1 MTKVLSLRVPDGLA
15 EWADEYAKS
24 RGVTRQAL
32 IEGALASFKEDC
44 EAGVPEIRQMA
55 RRQSSVRDQV
65 LEALQGVG
73 DCPERPGELGHIWES
88 PRVNPER
95 PCKFCGLRGRLSRPL
110 GQAVEEKPNYL
121 DEATAERAELFSRL
135 KAPMQNGTG
144 DPKKA
149 WSGGMPPE
157 MAARAA
163 EIVEDKRRRDR
174 EKASAYGKA
183 KT

>member
-44 EAGVPEIRQMA
+44 EAGVPEIRTLV
-55 RRQSSVRDQV
+55 RRQSSVRGQV

-73 DCPERPGELGHIWES
+73 DCPERPGELGHIWKS
-88 PRVNPER
+88 PRECQFR
-95 PCKFCGLRGRLSRPL
+95 SCRYCGKHGREP
-110 GQAVEEKPNYL
+110 AVGVDPKANGKDEGGGYFA
-121 DEATAERAELFSRL
+121 EATMERTELFDKLR
-135 KAPMQNGTG
+135 AP
-144 DPKKA
+144 
-149 WSGGMPPE
+149 
-157 MAARAA
+157 
-163 EIVEDKRRRDR
+163 
-174 EKASAYGKA
+174 ASAHGKA